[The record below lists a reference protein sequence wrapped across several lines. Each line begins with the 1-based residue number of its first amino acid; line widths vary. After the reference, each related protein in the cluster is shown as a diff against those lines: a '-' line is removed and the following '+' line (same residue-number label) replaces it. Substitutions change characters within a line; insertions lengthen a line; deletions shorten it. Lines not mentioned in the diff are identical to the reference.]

1 MKEIDDKKYILDT
14 IHNLSNN
21 KNTHSVFS
29 DVVIC
34 CAYALANASNFS
46 QEREERFNR
55 IIKSYGNQ
63 GVIEFASIL
72 AHLFNNY
79 SNKKGSDI
87 LGEVYEELKL
97 SNGNFGQFFTPLNVC
112 NLMSEITLD
121 KDDTEKELKN
131 QGFISISDPAC
142 GSGRLLY
149 SSYLTL
155 LDRGVNSDDILLV
168 GDDVDLLC
176 SCMTYIQ
183 LSLTGASAIVNHK
196 NTLTGEV
203 YDTFYT
209 SSFASNAK
217 LQEKVFK
224 QKGVDVEI

>member
-46 QEREERFNR
+46 QEREDRFNK

-63 GVIEFASIL
+63 GVTQFASIL

-97 SNGNFGQFFTPLNVC
+97 NNEKFGQFFTPLNVC
-112 NLMSEITLD
+112 NFMSEITID
-121 KDDTEKELKN
+121 KNDAKKKIKD
-131 QGFISISDPAC
+131 QGFISVSDPAC

-155 LDRGVNSDDILLV
+155 LDCGVNSDDILLV

-196 NTLTGEV
+196 NTITGEL

-209 SSFASNAK
+209 PSFANNTK
-217 LQEKVFK
+217 LQKKVFE